1 MPDTYIQER
10 LDSLLEIDTKIV
22 EMLGKF
28 STLFSHYTAS
38 DRDAVVED
46 TEAIYS
52 LLGTI
57 AIDLR
62 KEVKAMDDNIGV
74 YDNRDHVMIL
84 PIPVDQKN
92 TVLGADKLQAQL
104 EELNKLEP
112 EVLRVKLETITESNN
127 NNNNNNDTT
136 TVEVKEELGTDVKFE
151 PDADVMVI
159 D

>member
-10 LDSLLEIDTKIV
+10 LDSLLEIDAKIV
-22 EMLGKF
+22 DMLGKF
-28 STLFSHYTAS
+28 STLFSHYTAN
-38 DRDAVVED
+38 DRDALVSD
-46 TEAIYS
+46 TEEIYS

-104 EELNKLEP
+104 QELDKLEP
-112 EVLRVKLETITESNN
+112 QALLRVKVEPPSTVAG
-127 NNNNNNDTT
+127 DDVAA
-136 TVEVKEELGTDVKFE
+136 VEVKQELTHEVKPE
-151 PDADVMVI
+151 PEGDVMVI